1 MLIYKY
7 FINICTYIIKDRRE
21 KNWYKVRI
29 RAGYVLTDKY
39 IYIEDNIREGR
50 IRSTSKEVVRFV

>member
-21 KNWYKVRI
+21 TNWYKVRI